1 MIEVLEGDPP
11 YDDYPPTLLRAQ
23 MQSAARYRQ
32 SGSKTPASIRYP
44 LGQVTASSL
53 FEKQKM
59 IMEIAA
65 FITSWRKT
73 YLAQFPQYSAYKV
86 DDLVA
91 QKMVEEDAH
100 KVPPEIIEAAW
111 KQVGGRRIAPEP
123 PTPEPWSITKKAVVY
138 GGIGLA
144 MVLVLRGFGKRA
156 GHLAGTDLPPG
167 PQNSMFARSYR
178 ARPWTPCS
186 GYYHLLERTRKYAK
200 TPEQKAFIEAKIKE
214 AAHWCHDAADHA

>member
-1 MIEVLEGDPP
+1 MIEVLEVDPP

-44 LGQVTASSL
+44 LGQMTVSSL

-59 IMEIAA
+59 IMEVAA
-65 FITSWRKT
+65 FILAWRKT

-91 QKMVEEDAH
+91 QKMIEEDAH

-123 PTPEPWSITKKAVVY
+123 PAPEPWSITKKAVVY

-144 MVLVLRGFGKRA
+144 VVLVLRSFGKRA
-156 GHLAGTDLPPG
+156 GHMAGLTPDQLRFIRCMEACDPEAVTAALGVGLPGEP
-167 PQNSMFARSYR
+167 SV
-178 ARPWTPCS
+178 
-186 GYYHLLERTRKYAK
+186 L
-200 TPEQKAFIEAKIKE
+200 
-214 AAHWCHDAADHA
+214 AADMKRRMDACRRRCK